1 MGRIDNTRVI
11 LEELKTEKNNPAAD
25 AERIE
30 SLIVTLERAQQMKNY
45 NDNKPLSPP
54 ESDGFYIK
62 FKNHLTLKQYLEIAK
77 EICPSYGQRFSRGCF
92 DGIPVCRNCKGFNYN
107 KEKEWC
113 GNNADSKYAGR
124 LILC

>member
-11 LEELKTEKNNPAAD
+11 LEELEMEKHNPAA
-25 AERIE
+25 
-30 SLIVTLERAQQMKNY
+30 LEKAQQMKTD
-45 NDNKPLSPP
+45 NDNKPLPPP

-62 FKNHLTLKQYLEIAK
+62 IKNYLTLTQYLEIAK
-77 EICPSYGQRFSRGCF
+77 DVCPSYEQRFKVGYFEGSS
-92 DGIPVCRNCKGFNYN
+92 VCRNCKGFNYD

-113 GNNADSKYAGR
+113 NSGADPKYAGR